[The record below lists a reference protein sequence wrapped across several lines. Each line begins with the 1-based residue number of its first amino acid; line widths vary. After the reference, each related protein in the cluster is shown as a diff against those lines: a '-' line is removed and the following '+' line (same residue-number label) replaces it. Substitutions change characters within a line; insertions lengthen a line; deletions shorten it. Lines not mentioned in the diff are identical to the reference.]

1 MAAPFSRLKWSG
13 MQSCPCFFATD
24 FFLFW
29 NQTLLLGLC
38 FQSQNLQCT
47 FRHNTHTH
55 THKQENTH
63 MVGSDN
69 CSCSVSSVGVIFVL
83 YHHLDGPP
91 RRQQQAASAVSINK
105 QVPINQPRWW
115 HTGDG
120 KTLIKYTVPAGVQLV
135 CVQNF
140 IVILRSQFWWFCFVL
155 HPFLILF
162 SVRNRNKT
170 GMTDVWWVRVTNEQ
184 PGLVFM

>member
-24 FFLFW
+24 FFCFGTKPCYWGFAFNLKISNVLFAI
-29 NQTLLLGLC
+29 
-38 FQSQNLQCT
+38 
-47 FRHNTHTH
+47 THTH

-83 YHHLDGPP
+83 YHHLDGLP